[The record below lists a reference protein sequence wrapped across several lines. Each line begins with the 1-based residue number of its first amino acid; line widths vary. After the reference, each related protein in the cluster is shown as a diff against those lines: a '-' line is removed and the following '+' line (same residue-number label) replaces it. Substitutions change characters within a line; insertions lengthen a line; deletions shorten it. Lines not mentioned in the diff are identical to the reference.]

1 MTLSPFETEVLKPWT
16 RRLGCSLRVLAQ
28 PGTTLQPT
36 ERNAKDRALA
46 VTLWH
51 AGAHTVIQA
60 PPALRGL
67 IRGIL
72 ATISPQTSIE
82 AEDLAGAWAR
92 FGHSALLNH
101 EITRIHYMRPETF
114 QPVDPPAGFRIR
126 TLKRDDRF
134 ALKALLDACEPEA
147 VDEAEVSVDDTVGMA
162 CIHEGSIV
170 ATATGFWF
178 LSFMDIGVITHP
190 AFRRQGLG
198 AAVVTSLAMWCQ
210 VRGIVAQY
218 RYDARNTG
226 SRRLAERLN
235 FEPMIRQETLD
246 IQR

>member
-28 PGTTLQPT
+28 PGTTLQPKA
-36 ERNAKDRALA
+36 RNDQGRALTL
-46 VTLWH
+46 TLWH
-51 AGAHTVIQA
+51 AGAHTVVEA
-60 PPALRGL
+60 PSALRG
-67 IRGIL
+67 IVRAVL
-72 ATISPQTSIE
+72 ATMPAQTSIE

-92 FGHSALLNH
+92 LGHDAPLNR
-101 EITRIHYMRPETF
+101 EVTRFHYMHAETF
-114 QPVDPPAGFRIR
+114 RPVDPPDGFRIR

-134 ALKALLDACEPEA
+134 ALKALHDVCEPEA
-147 VDEAEVSVDDTVGMA
+147 VDAAEVSVDDTIGIA
-162 CIHEGSIV
+162 CIHEGAIV
-170 ATATGFWF
+170 AVATGFWF
-178 LSFMDIGVITHP
+178 LSFMDIGVLTHP
-190 AFRRQGLG
+190 DFRRQGLG
-198 AAVVTSLAMWCQ
+198 ASVVTALARWCQ

-218 RYDARNTG
+218 RYDVRNTG

>member
-1 MTLSPFETEVLKPWT
+1 MTLSPFETEILKPWT

-36 ERNAKDRALA
+36 ERNEDRTLT

-51 AGAHTVIQA
+51 AGAHSVVQA
-60 PPALRGL
+60 PRALRGL
-67 IRGIL
+67 IRGVI
-72 ATISPQTSIE
+72 ATLPLQTSLE
-82 AEDLAGAWAR
+82 AEDLARTWGEDATLSHEVTR
-92 FGHSALLNH
+92 F
-101 EITRIHYMRPETF
+101 HYMRPETF
-114 QPVDPPAGFRIR
+114 QPGDPPAGFRIR

-134 ALKALLDACEPEA
+134 ALKALHDVCEPEA
-147 VDEAEVSVDDTVGMA
+147 VDAAEVSVDDTIGIA
-162 CIHEGSIV
+162 CIHEGAIV
-170 ATATGFWF
+170 AVATGFWF
-178 LSFMDIGVITHP
+178 LSFMDIGVLTHP
-190 AFRRQGLG
+190 DFRRQGLG
-198 AAVVTSLAMWCQ
+198 ASVVTALARWCQ

-218 RYDARNTG
+218 RYDVRNTG